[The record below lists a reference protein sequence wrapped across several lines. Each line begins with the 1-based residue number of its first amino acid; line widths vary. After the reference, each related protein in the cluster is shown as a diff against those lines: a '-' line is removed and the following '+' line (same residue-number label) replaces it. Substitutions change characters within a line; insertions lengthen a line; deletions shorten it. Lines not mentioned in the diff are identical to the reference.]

1 MIDAKEAREKTE
13 GNRLSLTKASVEK
26 AIKRAIEKG
35 KDTILFVSPISKEL
49 ELELIGNG
57 FSVETKAT
65 GKKISW

>member
-1 MIDAKEAREKTE
+1 M
-13 GNRLSLTKASVEK
+13 SLTKASVEK

-49 ELELIGNG
+49 ELELIENG